1 MDTLVLNVTKEFVS
15 FRIASD
21 FEIYVSTQ
29 GLLTAVFAVVAYKV
43 YKKIKS
49 DRLSKRVQ
57 QAFAEL
63 GVENPNNLL
72 NFDDWDK

>member
-1 MDTLVLNVTKEFVS
+1 MNTLTLDVTREYIS
-15 FRIASD
+15 FRISSD
-21 FEIYVSTQ
+21 FELFVSTQ
-29 GLLTAVFAVVAYKV
+29 GWLTAVFAVVAYKV

-49 DRLSKRVQ
+49 DRLSKRVE

-63 GVENPNNLL
+63 GIENPDNLL

>member
-1 MDTLVLNVTKEFVS
+1 VDTVVLNVTKEFVS
-15 FRIASD
+15 FQIARE

-43 YKKIKS
+43 YKQIKR
-49 DRLSKRVQ
+49 DRLSKRVN

-63 GVENPNNLL
+63 GIEKPDNLID
-72 NFDDWDK
+72 FDDWDK

>member
-1 MDTLVLNVTKEFVS
+1 VNTLTLDVTREYIS
-15 FRIASD
+15 FRISSD
-21 FEIYVSTQ
+21 FELFVSTQ
-29 GLLTAVFAVVAYKV
+29 GWLTAVFAVVAYKV

-63 GVENPNNLL
+63 GVEKPTNLVD
-72 NFDDWDK
+72 FDDWDK

>member
-1 MDTLVLNVTKEFVS
+1 VNTLTLDVTREYIS
-15 FRIASD
+15 FRISTD
-21 FEIYVSTQ
+21 FELFVSTQ

>member
-1 MDTLVLNVTKEFVS
+1 MNTLTLDVTREYIS
-15 FRIASD
+15 FRISSD
-21 FEIYVSTQ
+21 FELFVSTQ
-29 GLLTAVFAVVAYKV
+29 GWLTAVFAVVAYKV

-63 GVENPNNLL
+63 GIESPDNLL